1 MEETLYITNLYE
13 YYKELLTDK
22 EKKYFEDYYYENLTM
37 EEIADENEISKNA
50 ISKTLKEVKNKLFD
64 YEDKLKLHSNY
75 DKIKS
80 ILSVE
85 EFSKVEKYI

>member
-1 MEETLYITNLYE
+1 MEETLYLTNLYE

-22 EKKYFEDYYYENLTM
+22 ERTYFEDYYYDNLTM

-50 ISKTLKEVKNKLFD
+50 ISKTIKEVKNKLFD
-64 YEDKLKLHSNY
+64 YESKLKLQANY
-75 DKIKS
+75 DAIKS
-80 ILSVE
+80 VLSKE